1 MKYKVCAVL
10 PRTGEKVT
18 LVETTIEA
26 DATKVANKNIK
37 YFPKIVISSG
47 MQSLG
52 NYSEEILENAAF
64 RDRSRDVIV
73 DSKIGRIKRKPKFSN
88 RIVFEDDNK
97 VMFLIRF
104 KKNESRICIIDA
116 DQKEKVFSLLK
127 LPSDCYRTKIYRG
140 ALPLV
145 YFRVHSK
152 KHIIMPELL
161 YDKKKFGY
169 MVFRDGNPYN
179 YMRDNIIFRT
189 RYAVRRNEKPSTG
202 YYGVTFERH
211 RGKKP
216 YVTKIVNDNG
226 KRSAVAYFD
235 NPLSAAKEYD
245 RRMMEKY
252 GKSAAKNFPYE
263 YYAAFEPNYTRNV
276 T

>member
-1 MKYKVCAVL
+1 MKYKVTVVL

-18 LVETTIEA
+18 LIESQ
-26 DATKVANKNIK
+26 DAEAARKVFNKNAK
-37 YFPKIVISSG
+37 YFPKTILSTGNQGLNNYEEEVI
-47 MQSLG
+47 
-52 NYSEEILENAAF
+52 ENPDF
-64 RDRSRDVIV
+64 RDRSRDVVV
-73 DSKIGRIKRKPKFSN
+73 DSKIGKLKRKSKFTN
-88 RIVFEDDNK
+88 RIIFEDESK

-116 DQKEKVFSLLK
+116 EFKEKVFGLLK
-127 LPSDCYRTKIYRG
+127 TPADCYRTKIYRS

-145 YFRVHSK
+145 YFRVHAK

-161 YDKKKFGY
+161 FDKKKFGY

-179 YMRDNIIFRT
+179 YMQSNIIFKT
-189 RYAVRRNEKPSTG
+189 RAVIHNKPRGKTG
-202 YYGVTFERH
+202 YFGVTYEQH

-216 YVTKIVNDNG
+216 YVTKLMVNG
-226 KRSAVAYFD
+226 TRSAVAYFD
-235 NPLSAAKEYD
+235 NALSAAKEYD
-245 RRMMEKY
+245 RRMMEKH

-263 YYAAFEPNYTRNV
+263 YYAAFEPNYVLNV